1 MVNFMILK
9 YIIYL
14 NISQEIKLTKQKI
27 NKLDGSLRIVGDK
40 SISHRALILSSIS
53 TGKSEITNL
62 LESDDVVST
71 INILKN
77 LGIKIRKKNKKW
89 IVHGNGTNGFIQP
102 KKALNANNSGTTA
115 RLLIAAVSPN
125 PIYCI
130 FIGDKSLSKR
140 PMSRITH
147 F

>member
-1 MVNFMILK
+1 MILK

-14 NISQEIKLTKQKI
+14 NISQEIELTKQKI
-27 NKLDGSLRIVGDK
+27 NKLDGTLRIVGDK

-89 IVHGNGTNGFIQP
+89 IVHG
-102 KKALNANNSGTTA
+102 LS
-115 RLLIAAVSPN
+115 LIH
-125 PIYCI
+125 I
-130 FIGDKSLSKR
+130 
-140 PMSRITH
+140 
-147 F
+147 